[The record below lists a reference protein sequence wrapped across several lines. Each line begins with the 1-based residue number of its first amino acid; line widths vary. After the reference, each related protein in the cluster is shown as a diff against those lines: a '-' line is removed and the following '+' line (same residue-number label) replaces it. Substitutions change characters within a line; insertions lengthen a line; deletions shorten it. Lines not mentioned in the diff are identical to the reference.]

1 MNYKIENNKVILNGR
16 TVDSPVEAMA
26 AIAIDH
32 KLVVLFNKWADT
44 DQHPYFDNV
53 VCLDESGKPLWRI
66 QEFTEVR
73 GRSSF
78 YTGISLNE
86 KNELLAYNPMGFS
99 CRIDIET
106 GKIIDYAFVK

>member
-1 MNYKIENNKVILNGR
+1 MNYKIENDRVILNDR
-16 TVDSPVEAMA
+16 TLANPVDASKAV
-26 AIAIDH
+26 AIGNE
-32 KLVVLFNKWADT
+32 LVVLFDKWAEADRHT
-44 DQHPYFDNV
+44 PFDNV
-53 VCLDESGKPLWRI
+53 VCLDESGKVLWRI